1 MEENRRNDMKSNEI
15 KKRKALS
22 DLNNWVKEMQNSI
35 LSEEREIY
43 SERVMEH
50 YLNPKNMGRIEN
62 SNGVG
67 KITGICG
74 DTMQIYLKVEN
85 DKIADSKFLTDG
97 CGATIACC
105 SMLTEMIEKKSVDEA
120 AKITDK
126 DLIFILGGLPEE
138 NLHCAALAVDTL
150 QAAIKDN
157 KKRKR

>member
-1 MEENRRNDMKSNEI
+1 MEENRRDDMKSNEI
-15 KKRKALS
+15 KKRKIS
-22 DLNNWVKEMQNSI
+22 DLDGWVREMQTHI
-35 LSEEREIY
+35 LAEEREIY

-67 KITGICG
+67 KITGVCG
-74 DTMQIYLKVEN
+74 DTMWIYLKIED
-85 DKIADSKFLTDG
+85 DKIDDAKFLTDG

-126 DLIFILGGLPEE
+126 NLIFILGGLPEE
-138 NLHCAALAVDTL
+138 NLHCAALAINTL
-150 QAAIKDN
+150 QAAVKN
-157 KKRKR
+157 YKKMKR

>member
-50 YLNPKNMGRIEN
+50 YLDPKNMGRIEN

-74 DTMQIYLKVEN
+74 DTMWIYLKIENEEIVE
-85 DKIADSKFLTDG
+85 AKFLTDG

-138 NLHCAALAVDTL
+138 NLHCAALAVNTL